1 MKILMVCLGNICRS
15 PLAEGILREKLIKNN
30 LDIIV
35 DSAGTS
41 GLHAGEHPDSRMSAT
56 AKSFGLNI
64 DGIKSRKF
72 DVQDFDT
79 FDIIYAMDSSNY
91 SNILALA
98 RTTKDKS
105 KVHLI
110 LNELYPN
117 KNMAVPDPYYGSEQG
132 FIDVYNLL
140 NEATDKIIIKLIANG

>member
-15 PLAEGILREKLIKNN
+15 PLAEGILREKLLKNN

-41 GLHAGEHPDSRMSAT
+41 GLHAGEGPDYRMCAT
-56 AKSFGLNI
+56 AKMFNLNI
-64 DGIKSRKF
+64 DDIKSRKF
-72 DVQDFDT
+72 VVQDFDT
-79 FDIIYAMDSSNY
+79 FDLIYAMDSSNY
-91 SNILALA
+91 NNILSLA
-98 RTTKDKS
+98 QTLSDKS
-105 KVHLI
+105 KVNLI

-117 KNMAVPDPYYGSEQG
+117 KNMAVPDPYYGGEQG

-140 NEATDKIIIKLIANG
+140 NEATDKIIEKIKAHG

>member
-1 MKILMVCLGNICRS
+1 MVCLGNICRS
-15 PLAEGILREKLIKNN
+15 PLAEGILREKLIVNKLN
-30 LDIIV
+30 IAV

-41 GLHAGEHPDSRMSAT
+41 GLHAGEHPDSRMCAT

-64 DGIKSRKF
+64 EDLKSRKF
-72 DVQDFDT
+72 VVQDFDT

-110 LNELYPN
+110 LNELYPT
-117 KNMAVPDPYYGSEQG
+117 KNMAVPDPYYGGEQG

-140 NEATDKIIIKLIANG
+140 NEATDKIIEKIKANG

>member
-1 MKILMVCLGNICRS
+1 MVCLGNICRS
-15 PLAEGILREKLIKNN
+15 PLAEGILREKLMINKLNV
-30 LDIIV
+30 IV

-41 GLHAGEHPDSRMSAT
+41 GLHTGERPDSRMYET
-56 AKSFGLNI
+56 AKTFDLNI
-64 DGIKSRKF
+64 DDLTSRKF
-72 DVQDFDT
+72 VVQDFDT

-98 RTTKDKS
+98 RTTEDKS

-117 KNMAVPDPYYGSEQG
+117 KNMAVPDPYYGGEQG

-140 NEATDKIIIKLIANG
+140 NEATDKIIEKIKANG